1 MSETTRDE
9 YRRNRVLEP
18 ADAKV
23 GDWAASHLGGATR
36 SWYVGIWNG
45 EDLIDGFTVEGD
57 TAAKNAL
64 WSIDKH
70 TDHDAAR
77 DLADA
82 VEALRE
88 IAQADGG
95 AYTQDYQPDV
105 DRLAAIAE
113 KTLKKHGYSVWPD
126 LTAEGGQRLTQA
138 EAERDDALA
147 EARRWKGHHET
158 QVRWKRRGH
167 ERMKAHYEAKVND
180 LEARAVAAEAKAA
193 LADEQ
198 YGEGKVRSHA
208 YWKARYDAITAQA
221 GEQHASNQP

>member
-1 MSETTRDE
+1 MSETCVCATFDKLQVQCNQCGE
-9 YRRNRVLEP
+9 AKLFVP
-18 ADAKV
+18 AR
-23 GDWAASHLGGATR
+23 GAAA
-36 SWYVGIWNG
+36 
-45 EDLIDGFTVEGD
+45 
-57 TAAKNAL
+57 
-64 WSIDKH
+64 
-70 TDHDAAR
+70 
-77 DLADA
+77 LADA
-82 VEALRE
+82 VDALRE

-180 LEARAVAAEAKAA
+180 LEARLNAAIEASSIAEAGRLDAEAERDALRAKAA

-208 YWKARYDAITAQA
+208 YWLARYDALERES
-221 GEQHASNQP
+221 GENRSLTPDEGATQL